1 MRPHLSLILA
11 AAVCFLALA
20 LLTGTSAAQT
30 PAPAA
35 PAAPTTIYLPLLAGR
50 SGLLSAEEQAMATE
64 VLALVNAERAKL
76 GCGPLSLS
84 EQLTAAAYSHSKD
97 MAQNNFFS
105 HTGSAGTTVSQRA
118 LAAGYASSYIGENI
132 AAGYT
137 SPEEVMSGWMESD
150 GHRKNILNC
159 AYVHIGIGYV
169 HQTDDAPLAGASW
182 PYYRYWTQV
191 FGAPR

>member
-1 MRPHLSLILA
+1 MRPQLSLILA
-11 AAVCFLALA
+11 ALVCCLSLA
-20 LLTGTSAAQT
+20 LLAGTSWAQ

-35 PAAPTTIYLPLLAGR
+35 PAPTAIYLPLLAGGA
-50 SGLLSAEEQAMATE
+50 SLLSVEEQVMATQ
-64 VLALVNAERAKL
+64 VLALVNAERAKA

-84 EQLTAAAYSHSKD
+84 DELTAAAYGHSTD

-105 HTGSAGTTVSQRA
+105 HTGSAGTSVSQRVA
-118 LAAGYASSYIGENI
+118 AAGYSGGYVGENI
-132 AAGYT
+132 AAGHS
-137 SPEEVMSGWMESD
+137 SPEEVMSGWMASA

-169 HQTDDAPLAGASW
+169 YQTNDAPLSGASW